1 MRVPNAA
8 SAALSQHPSHR
19 PADAQGATTAYSC
32 HLLRLTI
39 DHTMRC
45 SPYTFSPLAVA
56 VLSVAVALSACDRT
70 RTDAASTATEKTTAA
85 MADSAVE
92 AQFASVSKRWLDGW
106 LKLNPVNA
114 TQQGD
119 HRFDAEIDDFSAE
132 GRKRAVDFS
141 RGLLTELD
149 AIDLTKLSRENQVD
163 AAILRNQLQSD
174 LWATETLQSW
184 TWDPMVYN
192 GLAGGA
198 IYNLMAR
205 EFAPLPERLTS
216 ATARIEKLPVLFK
229 QMRENLDPARV
240 PSIHAETVSKQH
252 GGVISLVE
260 QFILPNLDKLQGADR
275 KRLEAAI
282 AALRKASDEHQ
293 DWLDKTLVPNA
304 KGDFRIGEQLYD
316 EKLKFALMSSLSRV
330 EIKQRAEAELL
341 RVRGEMYKIAQRV
354 LKDRSGAPALP
365 DKPDDAQQ
373 QKAIEAALELAYA
386 DKPKRD
392 AVVETAKQSLAQA
405 TEFTRAK
412 DLVTVP
418 DDPVEIILM
427 PEFQRGVAVAYCDS
441 PGPLDKGLK
450 TYYAISPIPEDW
462 SDEQTDSFLREYN
475 TRMIHLLSIHEAM
488 PGHYLEGAHS
498 ARHPSVL
505 RGVLRSGLFAEG
517 WAVYTE
523 TLMMEQGYLDNDP
536 LFHLV
541 RYKFYLRTIG
551 NAILDQGVQVDGWN
565 REQAM
570 DLMMRRTFQ
579 QEREA
584 AGKWIRAQLTS
595 AQLPTYF
602 VGVQEHFDLRRAME
616 AKQGQAFKLKTYHD
630 QVLSYGAPP
639 VRFVR
644 AMMLDEPI
652 R

>member
-1 MRVPNAA
+1 MRLTPLAIALLAVTLAA
-8 SAALSQHPSHR
+8 CGGQR
-19 PADAQGATTAYSC
+19 ADTTAA
-32 HLLRLTI
+32 T
-39 DHTMRC
+39 
-45 SPYTFSPLAVA
+45 
-56 VLSVAVALSACDRT
+56 
-70 RTDAASTATEKTTAA
+70 TEKTLPA
-85 MADSAVE
+85 MVDSAVE
-92 AQFASVSKRWLDGW
+92 AQFASLSKRWLDGW
-106 LKLNPVNA
+106 LKLNPINA

-119 HRFDAEIDDFSAE
+119 HRFDAEIDDLSADS
-132 GRKRAVDFS
+132 RKRAVEFS
-141 RGLLTELD
+141 RGVLAELD
-149 AIDLTKLSRENQVD
+149 AIDASKLSRENQVD
-163 AAILRNQLQSD
+163 VAILRNQLQSD
-174 LWATETLQSW
+174 IWATETLQSW
-184 TWDPMVYN
+184 AWDPMIYN

-198 IYNLMAR
+198 IYNVMAR
-205 EFAPLPERLTS
+205 EFAPLPDRLKS
-216 ATARIEKLPVLFK
+216 ATARIEQLPKLFA

-240 PSIHAETVSKQH
+240 PKIHAKTVSKQN

-260 QFILPNLDKLQGADR
+260 QFILPNADKLQGADR
-275 KRLEAAI
+275 MRLDAAVK
-282 AALRKASDEHQ
+282 ALRKSVAEQ
-293 DWLDKTLVPNA
+293 QTWLDDTLVPNA
-304 KGDFRIGEQLYD
+304 KGDFRIGQQLYD
-316 EKLKFALMSSLSRV
+316 EKLKFALMSSLSRA
-330 EIKQRAEAELL
+330 EIKQRAETELE
-341 RVRGEMYKIAQRV
+341 RVRGEMYKIANVV
-354 LKDRSGAPALP
+354 LKDKTDAPAMP
-365 DKPDDAQQ
+365 DSPSDEEQ

-392 AVVETAKQSLAQA
+392 AVVETAKQALAQA
-405 TEFTRAK
+405 TAFTRAK

-450 TYYAISPIPEDW
+450 TYYAISPIPDEW

-505 RGVLRSGLFAEG
+505 RGVLRSGMFAEG

-523 TLMMEQGYLDNDP
+523 SLMMEQGYLDNDP

-551 NAILDQGVQVDGWN
+551 NAILDQGVQVDGWS
-565 REQAM
+565 EQQAM
-570 DLMMRRTFQ
+570 DFMMKRTFQ

-584 AGKWIRAQLTS
+584 AGKWTRAQLSS

-602 VGVQEHFDLRRAME
+602 VGVQEHFDLRKAMQ
-616 AKQGQAFKLKTYHD
+616 AKQGKDFQLKAYHD
-630 QVLSYGAPP
+630 NVLSYGAPP

-644 AMMLDEPI
+644 AMMLGEPI